1 LLCFLERKYQNGKNQ
16 QDETNKSEEFVP
28 PDGGRGWLVC
38 LASFWVNGVVF
49 GMLNTFGILLP
60 HMSQLADTE
69 ENVTT
74 KVCECA
80 VLLFHSCE
88 YSEGRQ
94 LYINTKS
101 VSVLS

>member
-1 LLCFLERKYQNGKNQ
+1 
-16 QDETNKSEEFVP
+16 
-28 PDGGRGWLVC
+28 VC

-60 HMSQLADTE
+60 HLSQLADTE
-69 ENVTT
+69 GNVTT

-88 YSEGRQ
+88 
-94 LYINTKS
+94 
-101 VSVLS
+101 